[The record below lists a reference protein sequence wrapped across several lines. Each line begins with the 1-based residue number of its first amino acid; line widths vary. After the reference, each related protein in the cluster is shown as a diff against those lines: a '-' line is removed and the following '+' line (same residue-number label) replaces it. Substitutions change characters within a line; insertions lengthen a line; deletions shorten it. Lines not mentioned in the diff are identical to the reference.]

1 MNNNVVIKQLIVN
14 NINLPYDMLNI
25 IKDYAFVDIIS
36 AQSKYYKKIVD
47 NVIKNA
53 ICSSVVPYFGNV
65 WYDPE
70 NDPWTD
76 DDDDYDDD
84 DMNPTCYMFWGE
96 EDDLQFQSY
105 YCLDCGNH
113 IVHDYDDVDIPD
125 NIICKCDN

>member
-14 NINLPYDMLNI
+14 NINLPYDMLNV
-25 IKDYAFVDIIS
+25 IKGYVFVDMIS

-47 NVIKNA
+47 NVINNA

-65 WYDPE
+65 WYDTE
-70 NDPWTD
+70 NDPWAD
-76 DDDDYDDD
+76 DDNNNDDD
-84 DMNPTCYMFWGE
+84 EDFNPTRFMFWGE

-113 IVHDYDDVDIPD
+113 IVHDYNIPD
-125 NIICKCDN
+125 NIRCKCDN